1 MLTVRHNR
9 HWYEPKLP
17 HAVFVNGYYAGMVKD
32 GDLRIEI
39 PAAFMFTKLL
49 FLPQQKNSNLMTEL
63 EAIKARHSVRQYID
77 MPIEA
82 EKIEAIQGA

>member
-1 MLTVRHNR
+1 
-9 HWYEPKLP
+9 
-17 HAVFVNGYYAGMVKD
+17 
-32 GDLRIEI
+32 
-39 PAAFMFTKLL
+39 
-49 FLPQQKNSNLMTEL
+49 MTEF